1 MPLAGSDL
9 QSVTNAQG
17 MVLPIDLDGKLTLQ
31 HIKEL
36 PRTLVE
42 MPLLLGTRRHA
53 LLDDAQFLCP

>member
-42 MPLLLGTRRHA
+42 MPLLLRAWRHA
-53 LLDDAQFLCP
+53 LLYDA